1 MVVVVC
7 GKTWQKRQK
16 ACKNWWHIMSK
27 SKFLFFFISEG
38 CGVVFFIG
46 QFSFFQGFFSVF
58 SVRELKSFFAFL
70 VLFFH
75 RNYQLNVY
83 TSFLSFMIILCTVH
97 QDGLRKNIITIDDFV
112 TSSLWQENWD
122 SRKLTIKKQ
131 LRWSFLANS

>member
-27 SKFLFFFISEG
+27 SNFLFFFFISEG

-122 SRKLTIKKQ
+122 SRKLTIKKAVAMVI
-131 LRWSFLANS
+131 FG

>member
-27 SKFLFFFISEG
+27 SNFLFFYFRG
-38 CGVVFFIG
+38 LWG
-46 QFSFFQGFFSVF
+46 SFFSSGSFRFFRVFSVF

-112 TSSLWQENWD
+112 TSSLWQENRD
-122 SRKLTIKKQ
+122 SRKLTIKKAVAMVI
-131 LRWSFLANS
+131 FG